1 MTHLEDKRG
10 MRILKAKVYG
20 KVQGVWF
27 RKYTLDCANRFGI
40 VGTVKNLPDGTVLVH
55 AMGKNLEEFKKY
67 LKIGPPGSD
76 VNKIDFSWD
85 NSKMEFSEFKIE
97 Y

>member
-1 MTHLEDKRG
+1 M
-10 MRILKAKVYG
+10 LKAKVYG

-27 RKYTLDCANRFGI
+27 RKYALDCAHRFGL
-40 VGTVKNLPDGTVLVH
+40 VGMVKNLDDGTVLVH
-55 AMGKNLEEFKKY
+55 AIGKDLEEFKKY

-76 VNKIDFSWD
+76 VENIDFSWQ
-85 NSKMEFSEFKIE
+85 NSVVEFSEFKIE

>member
-1 MTHLEDKRG
+1 
-10 MRILKAKVYG
+10 MRMLKAKVHG

-27 RKYTLDCANRFGI
+27 RKYTLDCANRVGI
-40 VGTVKNLPDGTVLVH
+40 VGTVKNLSDGTVLVH
-55 AMGKNLEEFKKY
+55 AIGQNLEEFKKY
-67 LKIGPPGSD
+67 LKIGSPDSD

-85 NSKMEFSEFKIE
+85 TSKIEFSEFKIE

>member
-1 MTHLEDKRG
+1 

-27 RKYTLDCANRFGI
+27 RKYTFDCANRFGI
-40 VGTVKNLPDGTVLVH
+40 VGTVKNLRDGTVLIH
-55 AMGKNLEEFKKY
+55 AMGKNLAEFKKY
-67 LKIGPPGSD
+67 LNSGSPNSD

-85 NSKMEFSEFKIE
+85 TSKMEFSEFKIE

>member
-1 MTHLEDKRG
+1 
-10 MRILKAKVYG
+10 MRMLIAKVHG

-27 RKYTLDCANRFGI
+27 RKYTLDCANRVGI
-40 VGTVKNLPDGTVLVH
+40 VGTVKNLSDGTVLVH

-67 LKIGPPGSD
+67 LKIGSPDSD

-85 NSKMEFSEFKIE
+85 TSKIEFSEFKIE

>member
-1 MTHLEDKRG
+1 

-27 RKYTLDCANRFGI
+27 RKYTLDYANRFGI
-40 VGTVKNLPDGTVLVH
+40 VGTVNNLRDGTVLVH
-55 AMGKNLEEFKKY
+55 AGGKNLEEFKKY
-67 LKIGPPGSD
+67 LNSGPPNSN

-85 NSKMEFSEFKIE
+85 SSKMEFSEFKIE

>member
-1 MTHLEDKRG
+1 
-10 MRILKAKVYG
+10 MRMLKAKVYG

-40 VGTVKNLPDGTVLVH
+40 VGIVKNLADGSVLVY
-55 AMGKNLEEFKKY
+55 AKGKNLEEFKKC
-67 LKIGPPGSD
+67 LKSGPPNSD

-85 NSKMEFSEFKIE
+85 TSKMEFLELNIE

>member
-1 MTHLEDKRG
+1 
-10 MRILKAKVYG
+10 MRILKAIVYG

-40 VGTVKNLPDGTVLVH
+40 VGTVKNLRDGTVIVY
-55 AMGKNLEEFKKY
+55 AKGKNLEEFKKY
-67 LKIGPPGSD
+67 LKIGSPNSD

-85 NSKMEFSEFKIE
+85 TSKMEFSEFKIE

>member
-1 MTHLEDKRG
+1 
-10 MRILKAKVYG
+10 MRILKARVYG

-40 VGTVKNLPDGTVLVH
+40 VGTVKNLRDGTVLVH

-67 LKIGPPGSD
+67 LNIGPPNSD

-85 NSKMEFSEFKIE
+85 TSKMEFSEFKIE

>member
-1 MTHLEDKRG
+1 

-40 VGTVKNLPDGTVLVH
+40 VGNVKNLPDGTVLVQ
-55 AMGKNLEEFKKY
+55 AMGKNLEKFKMY
-67 LKIGPPGSD
+67 LNSGPPNSN

-85 NSKMEFSEFKIE
+85 TSKIEFSEFKIE

>member
-1 MTHLEDKRG
+1 

-27 RKYTLDCANRFGI
+27 RKYTLNCANRFGI
-40 VGTVKNLPDGTVLVH
+40 FGTVKNLRDGTVLVH

-67 LKIGPPGSD
+67 LNSGSPNSN

-85 NSKMEFSEFKIE
+85 TSKMEFSEFKIE

>member
-1 MTHLEDKRG
+1 

-40 VGTVKNLPDGTVLVH
+40 VGNVKNLRDGTVLVY
-55 AMGKNLEEFKKY
+55 AMGKNLEGFIKY
-67 LKIGPPGSD
+67 LNNGPPNSD

-85 NSKMEFSEFKIE
+85 TSKIEFSEFKIE

>member
-1 MTHLEDKRG
+1 

-27 RKYTLDCANRFGI
+27 RKYTFDCANRFGI
-40 VGTVKNLPDGTVLVH
+40 VGTVKNLHDGTVLVH
-55 AMGKNLEEFKKY
+55 AAGKNLEKFKKY
-67 LKIGPPGSD
+67 LNSGPPNSD
-76 VNKIDFSWD
+76 VNKIDFSWEA
-85 NSKMEFSEFKIE
+85 SVVKFSEFKIE

>member
-1 MTHLEDKRG
+1 
-10 MRILKAKVYG
+10 MRILKARVYG

-40 VGTVKNLPDGTVLVH
+40 VGTVINLRDGTVLVH
-55 AMGKNLEEFKKY
+55 AIGQNLEEFKKY
-67 LKIGPPGSD
+67 LKIGSPGSD
-76 VNKIDFSWD
+76 VENIDFSWD
-85 NSKMEFSEFKIE
+85 TSKMEFSEFKIE

>member
-1 MTHLEDKRG
+1 M
-10 MRILKAKVYG
+10 LKAKVYG

-27 RKYTLDCANRFGI
+27 RKYTLDCAHRFGL
-40 VGTVKNLPDGTVLVH
+40 VGMVKNLDDGTVLVH
-55 AMGKNLEEFKKY
+55 AIGQNLEEFKKY

-76 VNKIDFSWD
+76 VEKIDFSWK
-85 NSKMEFSEFKIE
+85 NSLVEFSEFKIE

>member
-1 MTHLEDKRG
+1 
-10 MRILKAKVYG
+10 MRILKAKLYG

-40 VGTVKNLPDGTVLVH
+40 VGTVKNLRDGTVLVG
-55 AMGKNLEEFKKY
+55 AIGKNLEEFKKY
-67 LKIGPPGSD
+67 LNSGLYNSK
-76 VNKIDFSWD
+76 VNKIDISWD
-85 NSKMEFSEFKIE
+85 TSKIEFSEFKIE

>member
-1 MTHLEDKRG
+1 MKL
-10 MRILKAKVYG
+10 LKARVYG

-27 RKYTLDCANRFGI
+27 RKYTLDYANRFGI

-67 LKIGPPGSD
+67 LKIGSPDSD

-85 NSKMEFSEFKIE
+85 TSKIEFSEFKIE

>member
-1 MTHLEDKRG
+1 
-10 MRILKAKVYG
+10 MRILKARVYG

-40 VGTVKNLPDGTVLVH
+40 VGTVKNLCDRNVLLH
-55 AMGKNLEEFKKY
+55 AMRKHLEEFKKY
-67 LKIGPPGSD
+67 LNSGPPNSN

-85 NSKMEFSEFKIE
+85 TSKMEFSEFKIE

>member
-1 MTHLEDKRG
+1 
-10 MRILKAKVYG
+10 MRMLKVKVHG

-27 RKYTLDCANRFGI
+27 RKYTLDCANRVGI
-40 VGTVKNLPDGTVLVH
+40 VGTVKNLSDGTVLVH

-67 LKIGPPGSD
+67 LNSGSPNSN

-85 NSKMEFSEFKIE
+85 TSKMEFSEFKIE

>member
-1 MTHLEDKRG
+1 M
-10 MRILKAKVYG
+10 LKAKVYG

-27 RKYTLDCANRFGI
+27 RKYTFDCASRFGI
-40 VGTVKNLPDGTVLVH
+40 VGTVKNLCDGTVLVH

-67 LKIGPPGSD
+67 LNIGPPNSY

-85 NSKMEFSEFKIE
+85 TSKMEFSEFKIE

>member
-1 MTHLEDKRG
+1 
-10 MRILKAKVYG
+10 MRMLIAKVHG

-27 RKYTLDCANRFGI
+27 RKYTLDCANRVGI
-40 VGTVKNLPDGTVLVH
+40 VGTVKNLSDGTVLVH
-55 AMGKNLEEFKKY
+55 AIGQNLEEFKKY
-67 LKIGPPGSD
+67 LKIGSPDSD

-85 NSKMEFSEFKIE
+85 TSKIEFSEFKIE

>member
-1 MTHLEDKRG
+1 
-10 MRILKAKVYG
+10 MRMLKAKVYG

-40 VGTVKNLPDGTVLVH
+40 VCIVKNLDDGTVLVH
-55 AMGKNLEEFKKY
+55 ATGQNLEEFKKY
-67 LKIGPPGSD
+67 LKIGPAGAD
-76 VNKIDFSWD
+76 GEKLDFSWK
-85 NSKMEFSEFKIE
+85 NSLVEFLEFKIE

>member
-1 MTHLEDKRG
+1 
-10 MRILKAKVYG
+10 MRMLKAKVHG

-40 VGTVKNLPDGTVLVH
+40 VGIVKNLDDGTVLVY
-55 AMGKNLEEFKKY
+55 AKGKNLEEFKKY
-67 LKIGPPGSD
+67 LNSGLYNSK
-76 VNKIDFSWD
+76 VNKIDISWD
-85 NSKMEFSEFKIE
+85 TSKIEFSEFKIE